1 MCVAARVVL
10 RAGALEFLACW
21 PGKEHESI
29 VRCEAAAAHVYQ
41 ALGLIGLVP
50 GRPPGWDPDSD
61 RYGEPAGDLVDISF
75 RWSGDGRAQ
84 TADAFAWL
92 REVEY
97 ARTPLA
103 RPWVFTGS
111 LRLPDGTLSADA
123 TGVGIALVD
132 FPVVQSSGFA
142 GEQGWTSGGQSW
154 SFALLTLSRHHSSRN
169 AELWVEANPG
179 APGAAIPPEGTP
191 VQIVLR
197 PAAAPGGTG
206 FQPVGAVV
214 LDFRGVAW
222 VNGRYCSA
230 LDLADLVRLARRL
243 DPDHVQTIVV
253 RGALRS
259 DESRL
264 GQALLDAGVPAA
276 AIRFRRADPT
286 SRPSVPVRAD

>member
-1 MCVAARVVL
+1 VCVAARVVL

-50 GRPPGWDPDSD
+50 GHPPGWDPDSD

-75 RWSGDGRAQ
+75 RWNEDGRAQ

-97 ARTPLA
+97 ARAPLA

-132 FPVVQSSGFA
+132 FPDSLIA
-142 GEQGWTSGGQSW
+142 
-154 SFALLTLSRHHSSRN
+154 LSRHHSSRN
-169 AELWVEANPG
+169 AELWVEANSG

-206 FQPVGAVV
+206 FQPVGEVV

-222 VNGRYCSA
+222 VEGWGGRPARQYCSVP
-230 LDLADLVRLARRL
+230 DLADLVRLARRL
-243 DPDHVQTIVV
+243 DPDYVQTIVV